1 MTNLPEQHIDNS
13 ARMKASPSDDHVH
26 PVNRGVHPGLAKA
39 SDWEPGGP
47 KVPARA
53 ARERVDPGT
62 INDQRRTSLIDVTA
76 ITSGSGN
83 SHIAEPP
90 PRKL

>member
-1 MTNLPEQHIDNS
+1 MTNLPENHNDISDH
-13 ARMKASPSDDHVH
+13 MKASPSDDHIH
-26 PVNRGVHPGLAKA
+26 PVNRGVHPGTAKA

-47 KVPARA
+47 EVPARA
-53 ARERVDPGT
+53 ERERVNPNTD
-62 INDQRRTSLIDVTA
+62 NSQRRTPLIDVTA